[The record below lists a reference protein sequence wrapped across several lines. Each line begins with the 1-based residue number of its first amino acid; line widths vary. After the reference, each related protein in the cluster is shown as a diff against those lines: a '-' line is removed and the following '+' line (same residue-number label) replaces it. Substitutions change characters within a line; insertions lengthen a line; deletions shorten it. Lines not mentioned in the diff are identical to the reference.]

1 MKTKLS
7 LSLAGLDLLAACQSK
22 DKGHTANKEVR
33 TEFFNKSG
41 MDTTVNPGDNF
52 FLYAN
57 GQWMK
62 KTEIPKTLQYLKNAI
77 GYIKSKLSGIVT
89 NYTKISRNDIQ
100 VQQKIYIIDNND
112 NLRCISVSGVID
124 ESTLPDEIRLNINK
138 EYHHELDLINIAIN
152 KLKATGN
159 AYV

>member
-1 MKTKLS
+1 MFGELIILGKIILSTALVVGLITVVNFLKTIYTTMVIPFIEMILPILKTS
-7 LSLAGLDLLAACQSK
+7 LELVL
-22 DKGHTANKEVR
+22 
-33 TEFFNKSG
+33 EFI
-41 MDTTVNPGDNF
+41 
-52 FLYAN
+52 
-57 GQWMK
+57 